1 MKKKVLALLF
11 ILGCGLTTPIIAGAA
26 EQDES
31 VESSSDAGSEIFKSG
46 DWMVASFVDEFGD
59 STG

>member
-11 ILGCGLTTPIIAGAA
+11 ILGCGLTNPIIAGAA

-31 VESSSDAGSEIFKSG
+31 VESSSDAGSEI
-46 DWMVASFVDEFGD
+46 
-59 STG
+59 